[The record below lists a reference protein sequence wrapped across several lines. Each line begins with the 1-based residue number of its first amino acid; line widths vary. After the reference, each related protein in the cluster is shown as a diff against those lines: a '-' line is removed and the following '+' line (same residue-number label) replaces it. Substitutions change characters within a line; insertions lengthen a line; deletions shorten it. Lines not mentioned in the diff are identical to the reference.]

1 MKSNTFSK
9 GLTALFLKKKRTI
22 IVPLILIIILSI
34 SGCSD
39 PKTESKKESVLSEK
53 TEGSS
58 QNSFDSDTNQEA
70 ALIDVTKEP
79 KKGFS
84 NLKNQVVPIGDCS
97 IEIPEYYGDNK
108 SDNSDVLTYYA
119 ELGTQC
125 TMLNICVIEY
135 NKTEEDFIEE
145 KDKLLHEFISGIN
158 KVEQID
164 IQDID
169 LKKQCFLGTITDGD
183 NTISFDGEI
192 EGKFFNGNAYII
204 YLIQSKESKYDY
216 FSDFEKIISTLKLKN
231 CSKFISD
238 EELLSNESHPKLLD
252 DYEEAKAFWGDDNRV
267 NIQEGHFNT
276 QNSDNPMISVTTRGD
291 TYRGYNKYKLNEIE
305 TIDLYFYECEG
316 DFSKLSLQKVLPIV
330 ESYLPVELIN
340 DEFHVES
347 SLYWTDEEGLQT
359 YQIIYTINDEE
370 KEENETDLIKRVPDN
385 IGFFVIVDES
395 ENVRW
400 ARITKYDTFSTNIK
414 SIEYHDWE
422 YDNN

>member
-84 NLKNQVVPIGDCS
+84 NLKNQVVPIGDCT

-192 EGKFFNGNAYII
+192 EGEFFNGNAYII

-238 EELLSNESHPKLLD
+238 EELLSN
-252 DYEEAKAFWGDDNRV
+252 
-267 NIQEGHFNT
+267 
-276 QNSDNPMISVTTRGD
+276 
-291 TYRGYNKYKLNEIE
+291 
-305 TIDLYFYECEG
+305 
-316 DFSKLSLQKVLPIV
+316 
-330 ESYLPVELIN
+330 
-340 DEFHVES
+340 
-347 SLYWTDEEGLQT
+347 
-359 YQIIYTINDEE
+359 
-370 KEENETDLIKRVPDN
+370 
-385 IGFFVIVDES
+385 
-395 ENVRW
+395 
-400 ARITKYDTFSTNIK
+400 
-414 SIEYHDWE
+414 
-422 YDNN
+422 